1 MAGAGCKLV
10 VNDDLRGP
18 DIRHRDAAAALRR
31 PCAGQRDL
39 RSLAMSGPDLPCILP
54 ELLPRLW
61 AFALRI
67 TGDRHDAEDLVQRAC
82 VRALERADQLQPGST
97 PLSWMFSIIHTTWLN
112 ELRAR
117 SVRGRSRV
125 TWDDALLE
133 TVVDHAAGTPEMHLT
148 NQQLIR
154 AVARLPDTQR
164 VTLLLV
170 SIEGMTYE
178 EAARTLGVPPGTV
191 MSRISRARRTL
202 GEWLSPPRDAGDPG
216 HARAERKARD
226 AQAAAPLID
235 E

>member
-1 MAGAGCKLV
+1 
-10 VNDDLRGP
+10 
-18 DIRHRDAAAALRR
+18 
-31 PCAGQRDL
+31 
-39 RSLAMSGPDLPCILP
+39 MSRPDLPCILP

-82 VRALERADQLQPGST
+82 VRALERADQLQPDT
-97 PLSWMFSIIHTTWLN
+97 APLSWMFSIIHTTWLN

-117 SVRGRSRV
+117 SVRGRSGV
-125 TWDDALLE
+125 NWDDALLE
-133 TVVDHAAGTPEMHLT
+133 AVVDHAAGTPEMHLM

-170 SIEGMTYE
+170 SIEGMTYD

-202 GEWLSPPRDAGDPG
+202 GEWLGSPSSERDGRTDRN
-216 HARAERKARD
+216 ARNMHD
-226 AQAAAPLID
+226 TAPLTD